1 MNNKNEVWVN
11 VKEGS
16 NLLGISLQ
24 AIKKNCKAKKY
35 TTKMVSGNGGQQY
48 RILLSSLPQSAQDK
62 YFAEKTAVV
71 LAENTP
77 AIGEKTQQT
86 MADEV
91 ADRHRLREQGLRR
104 YNSLPASKKA
114 PAKAK
119 ELLIRAYLQYV
130 RESNLGRVAG
140 LYDFCEQLNA
150 GQLSLHN
157 RVLEAVPIKFGV
169 HHLTPATFKNWVYDY
184 EKYGL
189 IALVNNYGSRAN
201 QSVIER
207 NEELKQYVLGF
218 ILKYPHAKGKKIKS
232 GLEAEKPQINIVS
245 DKSINRYIK
254 EWKKQNAQIWTYIT
268 HPDKWKNIYMSAMG
282 SHFEAVTTLNGLW
295 EMDSTPGDWLLKD
308 GRHSVIGC
316 IDMYS
321 RRLTYYVSKTSSA
334 DAVCRCFRKAV
345 IAWGLPE
352 RVRTDNGKDYV
363 SNRFMDTL
371 SALETPQDL
380 CVPFASEEKGTVERQ
395 FRTMLHGVLELLP
408 GFIGHNV
415 AQAQQIRS
423 MSSFSER
430 IMTKGEVVE
439 VEMTAAEL
447 QAILDRWANVMY
459 AQDVHSGLKGKTP
472 AQMAALYS
480 GTVKRIDNI
489 RSLDMLLSEPA
500 GTRTVNKSGI
510 RFNNYD
516 YIGQELADHIGKQ
529 VHLYYDERDIGNLI
543 VYCESEFICIAQAAE
558 LSNISRQEVAAATKK
573 AQKRKQ
579 NEQAKELKSF
589 RKEVSNNIPEV
600 VMRHREEQ
608 AENVVMFPRPADDY
622 STSAL
627 EQAAIAERT
636 LNGLADEQPAPVDVK
651 PALPVKAKVI
661 ELLKIVPE
669 VNILAMNDQQKY
681 RYWQGLDGQ
690 IKEGDGLSDKEM
702 NFYERFPKTDTYRLI
717 RDVQQDLAEQAKK

>member
-1 MNNKNEVWVN
+1 MNDKKQDWIN

-24 AIKKNCKAKKY
+24 AVKKNCKAQKY
-35 TTKMVSGNGGQQY
+35 TTKMVSGNGGKQY

-62 YFAEKTAVV
+62 YYAEKTAQVV
-71 LAENTP
+71 AENTP

-86 MADEV
+86 MAEQV
-91 ADRHRLREQGLRR
+91 AERHRLRMQGLQR
-104 YNSLPASKKA
+104 YNALSAAKKA

-119 ELLIRAYLQYV
+119 ELLIHAYLQHL
-130 RESNLGRVAG
+130 RESNLGRVAA

-150 GQLSLHN
+150 GQINLHN
-157 RVLEAVPIKFGV
+157 RVMQAVPLKFGV
-169 HHLTPATFKNWVYDY
+169 PHLNAGTFKNWVYDY

-189 IALVNNYGSRAN
+189 IALVNNYGSRAH
-201 QSVIER
+201 QSIIES
-207 NEELKQYVLGF
+207 NEELKRYVIGF
-218 ILKYPHAKGKKIKS
+218 ILKYPHAQGKKIKMAVA
-232 GLEAEKPQINIVS
+232 AEKPHINIVS

-254 EWKKQNAQIWTYIT
+254 EWKKENGQIWTYIT

-282 SHFEAVTTLNGLW
+282 SHFEAVTALNGLW

-308 GRHSVIGC
+308 GRHSVIAC

-321 RRLTYYVSKTSSA
+321 RRVCYYVAKTSSA

-371 SALETPQDL
+371 TALEIPQDL

-395 FRTMLHGVLELLP
+395 FRTMLHGILELLP

-423 MSSFSER
+423 MASFSER

-439 VEMTAAEL
+439 VELTAAEL
-447 QAILDRWANVMY
+447 QTILDRWADVMY
-459 AQDVHSGLKGKTP
+459 AQDVHSGLNGKTP

-480 GTVKRIDNI
+480 GTIKRIDNI

-500 GTRTVNKSGI
+500 GTRTVNKGGI

-516 YIGQELADHIGKQ
+516 YIAPQLADVIGKP
-529 VHLYYDERDIGNLI
+529 VKLYYDERDIGNLV
-543 VYCESEFICIAQAAE
+543 VYYEEEFICIARAPE
-558 LSNISRQEVAAATKK
+558 LTDISRQEVAVATKK

-579 NEQAKELKSF
+579 NEQAKELKEF
-589 RKEVSNNIPEV
+589 RKEVSNNIPEI
-600 VMRHREEQ
+600 VMAHREQQ
-608 AENVVMFPRPADDY
+608 AENLVMFPRPAEDY
-622 STSAL
+622 STPAL
-627 EQAAIAERT
+627 EQAAQAERS
-636 LNGLADEQPAPVDVK
+636 LSGVADEQPEPVATK

-661 ELLKIVPE
+661 ELITPKQEINL
-669 VNILAMNDQQKY
+669 LDMNDAQKY
-681 RYWQGLDGQ
+681 KYWQRLAQELSTGGELD
-690 IKEGDGLSDKEM
+690 EREL
-702 NFYERFPKTDTYRLI
+702 NFYQRFAQTDTYRLM
-717 RDVQQDLAEQAKK
+717 RDVEKDLAAQNEK